1 MDISLTG
8 SVYLLLIA
16 IIGIVIV
23 VIIAIVLYRKRSK
36 NDQHTGGEAKLAPYP
51 LSHRLDYQPEAKP
64 VPVFKPM
71 VTPAPQAQ
79 TVKRQEIPDID
90 LTRTRKDLTESLGA
104 IVEKYSLRGFT
115 IATADGLL
123 FGSSGGD
130 TAQTDAAT
138 YSEIFKNDPLVETTG
153 VVLFG
158 FTHKGSDLIG
168 IIRPLSIPADEIVQ
182 QIEADTKI
190 ILNWWI

>member
-8 SVYLLLIA
+8 SVYFLLIA

-23 VIIAIVLYRKRSK
+23 VVIAIVLYRKRSK
-36 NDQHTGGEAKLAPYP
+36 NDQHIGGETKLAPYP
-51 LSHRLDYQPEAKP
+51 LSHRLDYQPEARP
-64 VPVFKPM
+64 IPVFKPM
-71 VTPAPQAQ
+71 VTPAPLTQA
-79 TVKRQEIPDID
+79 VKRQEIPDID

-104 IVEKYSLRGFT
+104 IVEKYSLSSFT

-138 YSEIFKNDPLVETTG
+138 YSEIFTNDPLVETPG

-182 QIEADTKI
+182 QIEADIKI